1 MKKVKKYLLSLAA
14 VLTLSMAAPQS
25 ANAQVHRV
33 FQPIDQDF
41 YMQAVYDD
49 QTGVYAHG
57 KWIITFGISYSAHDA
72 TGLRIALALYR
83 SAATRR
89 RRRWARRRPC

>member
-1 MKKVKKYLLSLAA
+1 MKKVKKCLLTLAA
-14 VLTLSMAAPQS
+14 VFALGMATPQS

-49 QTGVYAHG
+49 QTGVYAFRLMDWDG
-57 KWIITFGISYSAHDA
+57 EVYGEWVVY
-72 TGLRIALALYR
+72 L
-83 SAATRR
+83 
-89 RRRWARRRPC
+89 

>member
-1 MKKVKKYLLSLAA
+1 MKKVKKYLLSLTT

-49 QTGVYAHG
+49 ETGVYAFRLMDWDG
-57 KWIITFGISYSAHDA
+57 EVYGEWVVY
-72 TGLRIALALYR
+72 L
-83 SAATRR
+83 
-89 RRRWARRRPC
+89 

>member
-1 MKKVKKYLLSLAA
+1 MKKVKKCLLTLAA
-14 VLTLSMAAPQS
+14 VFALGIATPQS

-49 QTGVYAHG
+49 QTGVYAFRLMDWDG
-57 KWIITFGISYSAHDA
+57 ECYGEWVVY
-72 TGLRIALALYR
+72 L
-83 SAATRR
+83 
-89 RRRWARRRPC
+89 